1 MASKIKV
8 DTIETANGSGTI
20 ALSNQ
25 LSGMTTASLPTLTA
39 AEMPTGSVLQVKQA
53 VLTTSSA
60 ASIEGWYDIT
70 GLSLAIT
77 PTSSSSKILIQ
88 ANVFGAVSNAGWLT
102 GIRILRDSTALA
114 VGTSGSSAT
123 NNFASVAY
131 MAGSTAEGDGKQM
144 VADILDSPSTASAIT
159 YKVQYVGG
167 NTGVITYINRLSTS
181 SSVCAISTITLTE
194 IQG

>member
-1 MASKIKV
+1 MTSKLKTDV
-8 DTIETANGSGTI
+8 LETVSGSGTI
-20 ALSNQ
+20 ALTNQ
-25 LSGMTTASLPTLTA
+25 LSGMTSAS
-39 AEMPTGSVLQVKQA
+39 MPSGSVLQVVQA

-60 ASIEGWYDIT
+60 AAIEGWYDIT

-114 VGTSGSSAT
+114 VGTSGNSAT
-123 NNFASVAY
+123 NNFASFAY

-144 VADILDSPSTASAIT
+144 VVDILDSPSTASAIT

-167 NTGVITYINRLSTS
+167 NTGVTTYINRLSNS
-181 SSVCAISTITLTE
+181 SNVCAISTITLTE
-194 IQG
+194 IKG